1 MSTLNSAW
9 HTVSAYHSRHK
20 SNYNNRKQWM
30 LPLAQ
35 RQKWPVYPSF
45 NDYITQLLNFL
56 EKKKNSNR
64 ISSLPQNKQFQWYNL
79 EGVSFSDF
87 KAVLN
92 GDSVAGDK
100 RLKEKLFSRKSN
112 GLGLTNLGSTSSLP
126 LGNCKSSKS

>member
-1 MSTLNSAW
+1 MNATTGSETEMACLPFLQWLHNSV
-9 HTVSAYHSRHK
+9 TK
-20 SNYNNRKQWM
+20 
-30 LPLAQ
+30 LP
-35 RQKWPVYPSF
+35 W
-45 NDYITQLLNFL
+45 
-56 EKKKNSNR
+56 KKKNSNR